1 MKVSFENGTKP
12 KIIYPLH
19 GSQQFCSDPIE
30 QLSVTTAEGLCC
42 EPSWRIRNQTQGEKQ
57 MQRIGIESLT
67 CCEGEESSELS
78 N

>member
-1 MKVSFENGTKP
+1 MEASTSELNSVKELESTMKVSFENGTKP

-42 EPSWRIRNQTQGEKQ
+42 EPS
-57 MQRIGIESLT
+57 
-67 CCEGEESSELS
+67 
-78 N
+78 